1 MIPESFMKEKRN
13 FDNFIS
19 DKAKTLPRYVSPEK
33 LWCKI
38 ESDLKALQKKKD
50 IKRDFK
56 WLNNL
61 IRFDIKPVWR
71 YAALAVSVT
80 IILFFVLPRLLY
92 EPDPLAEIEKA
103 EKKYISAIERLAFKV
118 EKQEPDI
125 DMTMWVFYQERLD
138 LLDESIK
145 SCKNVIEKNNGS
157 INARKYLLLAYHE
170 KVSTLKKL
178 LNKEKGQT

>member
-103 EKKYISAIERLAFKV
+103 EKAQTPKRTPKKSSTGPK
-118 EKQEPDI
+118 
-125 DMTMWVFYQERLD
+125 MVFTPHSSSGTKKKKTPKTTPKKTTAKNTPKKTPKKTPKR
-138 LLDESIK
+138 K
-145 SCKNVIEKNNGS
+145 S
-157 INARKYLLLAYHE
+157 
-170 KVSTLKKL
+170 
-178 LNKEKGQT
+178 Q